1 MAAIPVYGLTLTG
14 FVIPSVDDI
23 RTEIEGLLRTTFG
36 ASLPLGDNTLLG
48 YMVGIVSERLAL
60 LWEFAQAAWS
70 ALDPNAATGIA
81 LEALALLTGTLRLAA
96 ASSVAVITL
105 CGTDGTV
112 VPTNAVI
119 QTASTL
125 ARFQTIISAIIT
137 SLDAW
142 APSTAYT
149 IVGARVT
156 NAGQCY
162 QVSVAGTSAGS
173 GGPTIT
179 AAGSTTDNTVTWIW
193 IGTGAAAVDVTA
205 TSLDT
210 GVIVAV
216 AGDLTSIA
224 NPQGGLNTAY
234 NILDAVVGNP
244 VQTDQDLRLSR
255 EEELSQ
261 DGASTPDAIRA
272 AILKVTGVTACHV
285 FYNPGD
291 TVDGN
296 GLPPHSVRALV
307 QGGADQ
313 DLWDVLG
320 ANVAGGIGMTGTA
333 TGTFTDSEGNSQPAA
348 FTRATPIAIYWYV
361 TLSYNALTYIGDTAL
376 KAQIVLA
383 ANTRPI
389 GTDAV
394 ARSLNALLFPN
405 GTIDAQ
411 TLIYTDAIQAPVA
424 WLASTAYSATP
435 GSRSVVTND
444 GGRAYICITS
454 GTSASSGGPSGVG
467 ANITDGAAH
476 WAFLDNSIT
485 IDNQS
490 LATYDTNRTTIV
502 STPGTL

>member
-1 MAAIPVYGLTLTG
+1 MASTPVYGLTLTG

-36 ASLPLGDNTLLG
+36 ISLPLGDNTLLG
-48 YMVGIVSERLAL
+48 YVVGIVSERLAL

-81 LEALALLTGTLRLAA
+81 LEALALLTGTFRLAA

-112 VPTNAVI
+112 VPTTSVI

-125 ARFQTIISAIIT
+125 ARFQTVISAIIS

-142 APSTAYT
+142 VASTSYAL
-149 IVGARVT
+149 GARVT

-162 QVSVAGTSAGS
+162 QASVAGTSAGS

-193 IGTGAAAVDVTA
+193 IGTGTAAVDVIG
-205 TSLDT
+205 TSIDT

-313 DLWDVLG
+313 DLWNVLG
-320 ANVAGGIGMTGTA
+320 ANVVAGIGMTGTA
-333 TGTFTDSEGNSQPAA
+333 TGTFIDSEGNTQPAA
-348 FTRATPIAIYWYV
+348 FTRATAVPIYWYA
-361 TLSYNALTYIGDTAL
+361 TLSYDALTYIGDTAL

-411 TLIYTDAIQAPVA
+411 TLIYTDVIGTPVA
-424 WLASTAYSATP
+424 WAPSTSYSATP

-444 GGRAYICITS
+444 GGRAYICITAGS
-454 GTSASSGGPSGVG
+454 SASSGGPSGIG
-467 ANITDGAAH
+467 ADITDGAAH
-476 WAFLDNSIT
+476 WAFLDNAIT

-490 LATYDTNRTTIV
+490 LATYDTSRTTIV